1 MRTAAT
7 SYPSTLETRAGA
19 RGLDSEVRSLEISYF
34 VQATEDEEKIKRAV
48 ATLVGRDLPEER
60 QEAEGHHGN
69 KIVWVRHHLNGE
81 DAQAGLRGIVL
92 RMGGDEKR
100 SILGGLDSGLDEH
113 NALYVR
119 LNKQVLVMNGT
130 AVLASSDPIRVK
142 VKPRSHTV
150 RRDPAGFYT
159 RLLEKIAD

>member
-1 MRTAAT
+1 
-7 SYPSTLETRAGA
+7 
-19 RGLDSEVRSLEISYF
+19 
-34 VQATEDEEKIKRAV
+34 
-48 ATLVGRDLPEER
+48 
-60 QEAEGHHGN
+60 
-69 KIVWVRHHLNGE
+69 
-81 DAQAGLRGIVL
+81 
-92 RMGGDEKR
+92 MGGDEKR